1 MPTVT
6 AKIRKGSKHYEIK
19 VDLDEAL
26 KIQKGEGDIT
36 AALEST
42 EVYYDVEKGTV
53 ASQSD
58 LKDAFKTTDLYEAA
72 KQIIEKGDVQKTQE
86 FRDEQQEQKVKQL
99 IDLLLTNASDQ
110 NGNPYTE
117 DRLRRAIDE
126 VHYKID
132 SRQAEQQLSDLLA
145 KLKEAI
151 PIKIET
157 KRIKLII
164 PAQFTGQAYGI
175 LQDYKE
181 KETWLENGDLEVI
194 LNIPSGMQ
202 TDFYEKLN
210 AIAHGAVQSEKL
222 TGE

>member
-26 KIQKGEGDIT
+26 KIQQGSGDVT

-42 EVYYDVEKGTV
+42 EIYYDVEKGTV

-72 KQIIEKGDVQKTQE
+72 KQIIQKGEVQKTQE

-99 IDLLLTNASDQ
+99 IDLLLRNASDQ

-126 VHYKID
+126 VHYNID
-132 SRQAEQQLSDLLA
+132 SRPAEQQLNDLLS
-145 KLKEAI
+145 KLKEVI
-151 PIKIET
+151 PIKLET
-157 KRIKLII
+157 KHVRLVI

-210 AIAHGAVQSEKL
+210 AIAHGAVQSEEL
-222 TGE
+222 TQE